1 MDPWYL
7 SQRVVGCVED
17 QGLGTRCELAG
28 QFCRVQLPVIAGF
41 QLSLSN
47 RALQEEGERQQELSP
62 DSSSC
67 PDVSASISLLSALD
81 STPTPLPLSHVPGS
95 SPSHIFIPQPTH
107 NHPALLTSLEQP
119 VTTKNPLTA
128 LAGPL
133 TTQNPLPASGTQ
145 TQADLQP
152 SESWVRNNQRQA
164 R

>member
-81 STPTPLPLSHVPGS
+81 STPTPS
-95 SPSHIFIPQPTH
+95 SALKTPFPCPMSQDLAHLISSSLNPPITTQH
-107 NHPALLTSLEQP
+107 CLPALTNL
-119 VTTKNPLTA
+119 
-128 LAGPL
+128 
-133 TTQNPLPASGTQ
+133 
-145 TQADLQP
+145 
-152 SESWVRNNQRQA
+152 
-164 R
+164 